1 MKKSTLKRIVNYE
14 MCHVSFEKRDRIL
27 ATLEKF
33 EARIGGRK
41 GAEDARDRFH
51 AFLKKLYRKPQPQGH
66 YTAKQRHD
74 RWVATQAEEL
84 AAMAGILADEH
95 GVGYASGDY
104 HTVSGR
110 DFIPAHES
118 SAAPYHDMGGAGL
131 GLVAVERTRVY
142 AKASKWRPSTVT
154 TYFLVGRNEIG
165 TYFSHPVTPCET
177 VQDALS
183 WIWNGK
189 EMQILQRQGDIA
201 LIQGNGG
208 PRMPRQL
215 PWGHRVDE
223 EKGIVEHST
232 HAALPLPKKGQRII
246 VGRRASDRAIAASRD

>member
-1 MKKSTLKRIVNYE
+1 
-14 MCHVSFEKRDRIL
+14 
-27 ATLEKF
+27 
-33 EARIGGRK
+33 
-41 GAEDARDRFH
+41 
-51 AFLKKLYRKPQPQGH
+51 
-66 YTAKQRHD
+66 
-74 RWVATQAEEL
+74 
-84 AAMAGILADEH
+84 
-95 GVGYASGDY
+95 
-104 HTVSGR
+104 
-110 DFIPAHES
+110 
-118 SAAPYHDMGGAGL
+118 MGGAGL

-189 EMQILQRQGDIA
+189 DMQILQRQGDIA

-208 PRMPRQL
+208 PRLPRQL

-223 EKGIVEHST
+223 KRGVIT
-232 HAALPLPKKGQRII
+232 HATHPDLPLPTAPGERII
-246 VGRRASDRAIAASRD
+246 VARRAADRAVSASRD